1 MPRRIFLQTLK
12 TWDNYLT
19 LHCTTGLTQD
29 TKLTHLEMIT
39 FLARLYTTLVTRSS
53 WPWTLLSSAGAMTPA
68 KSISLLS
75 LPLGEARARVSL
87 CLLSRALQG
96 RILYDQFVY
105 YYFIFWGKVFF
116 LQNFPNAVLW
126 KVYLYTY
133 YLRSFFKNKKNLM
146 PQPIFTNYF

>member
-1 MPRRIFLQTLK
+1 
-12 TWDNYLT
+12 
-19 LHCTTGLTQD
+19 
-29 TKLTHLEMIT
+29 MIT

-116 LQNFPNAVLW
+116 FKTFQMLFYG
-126 KVYLYTY
+126 KYTY
-133 YLRSFFKNKKNLM
+133 THIIYGHSLKIKKISCLNLFS
-146 PQPIFTNYF
+146 PIIFNLDGLIFDSEKIHSTLALSKIKGRKSRKRLN